1 MTEETKKQFD
11 QIIDA
16 LHLEQATGKTREEL
30 HRIVAVVAVKMD
42 LCVVLTDVVDSL
54 MLDID
59 DAVRLIKVPQMV
71 DDYDRSNIKEMRK
84 HVRAVRK
91 YAQQMTRETTKSDRE
106 ADMAGE
112 SDWWKN
118 MILLVEDRTGED
130 ELKTKQVIQWL
141 TTMPSILGLFNIHTR
156 DFRRLSDEEP
166 EDWKPIGAEW

>member
-1 MTEETKKQFD
+1 MTEETKRQFD

-42 LCVVLTDVVDSL
+42 LCVVLADVVDSL

-59 DAVRLIKVPQMV
+59 DALKLVKVPQMV
-71 DDYDRSNIKEMRK
+71 DDYDRSNIREMRK
-84 HVRAVRK
+84 HIRACRK
-91 YAQQMTRETTKSDRE
+91 YAQQMTRETAKSDRE

-118 MILLVEDRTGED
+118 LILLVEDRTGED
-130 ELKTKQVIQWL
+130 DLKTKQVIQWL
-141 TTMPSILGLFNIHTR
+141 TTMPSLLGLFNIHTR
-156 DFRRLSDEEP
+156 DFKRIAT
-166 EDWKPIGAEW
+166 KQ

>member
-1 MTEETKKQFD
+1 MTEDSKKQFD
-11 QIIDA
+11 AIIDA

-42 LCVVLTDVVDSL
+42 LCVVLADVVDSL

-84 HVRAVRK
+84 HIRAARK
-91 YAQQMTRETTKSDRE
+91 YAQRMTHDTTNSDRE
-106 ADMAGE
+106 TDMAGE

-141 TTMPSILGLFNIHTR
+141 TTMPSILGLFKIHTR
-156 DFRRLSDEEP
+156 DFKRLSDEEP